1 MTASVVPLP
10 LKGSALQSLDATAA
24 EMLAG
29 GRATTL
35 TAARISLLLES
46 IQAKRSELVAV
57 IDDLQSRPSS
67 GNAQVDRINADLC
80 VDAIHGLGHID
91 QMLRLLEVMQPDT
104 AIKDPPG

>member
-24 EMLAG
+24 EMLAA

-46 IQAKRSELVAV
+46 VQAKRSELVAV

-67 GNAQVDRINADLC
+67 GIAQVDQANADLS
-80 VDAIHGLGHID
+80 VEAVKGLGQID
-91 QMLRLLEVMQPDT
+91 QVIRLLEVMQPDT